1 MAAPFNPPKKNEDF
15 EFNLALEEYAAP
27 GRFKINP
34 TLAAGDVTVVKD
46 HSTSAPANIATLPTV
61 LNTSWPTIK
70 VALSATEMNADVV
83 TILFRDQ
90 TAPPEWADFEIS
102 IPTTQ

>member
-1 MAAPFNPPKKNEDF
+1 MAAPYNPPKKNEDF
-15 EFNLALEEYAAP
+15 EFDIALRDYTNP
-27 GRFKINP
+27 GRFKVNP

-46 HSTSAPANIATLPTV
+46 HSTSAPSNITTLPSV
-61 LNTSWPTIK
+61 LHTSWPTVK

-90 TAPPEWADFEIS
+90 TDPPEWSDHEIS